1 MHHHQGEEGV
11 WTIIIRNM
19 ARPKKTSAQ
28 YYKQYG
34 EIIEELKK
42 GTSYRTIARIY
53 GVGVS
58 TVQRIYKK
66 IF

>member
-1 MHHHQGEEGV
+1 MG
-11 WTIIIRNM
+11 
-19 ARPKKTSAQ
+19 RPRKTKTQ

-42 GTSYRTIARIY
+42 GTPYRTIARIY
-53 GVGVS
+53 RVGVS